1 MMKIRVYTEALRKY
15 APEVRPSAT
24 SGYVMARPFYE
35 GYEVS
40 GPHPFKYLWLQCHN
54 PFRVYA
60 IPHVR
65 ILHVEQYVKVEK
77 LPQAGVPE

>member
-1 MMKIRVYTEALRKY
+1 
-15 APEVRPSAT
+15 
-24 SGYVMARPFYE
+24 
-35 GYEVS
+35 
-40 GPHPFKYLWLQCHN
+40 LQCHN

-60 IPHVR
+60 IPHDR